1 MNEKSDRLDKFNS
14 CLFFKWEVG
23 RLLYLC
29 DCKSNP
35 PFTVPPLK
43 EQVSFCFDNTVR

>member
-1 MNEKSDRLDKFNS
+1 MKTPIGWTSLIAV

-43 EQVSFCFDNTVR
+43 KQVSFCFDNTVR